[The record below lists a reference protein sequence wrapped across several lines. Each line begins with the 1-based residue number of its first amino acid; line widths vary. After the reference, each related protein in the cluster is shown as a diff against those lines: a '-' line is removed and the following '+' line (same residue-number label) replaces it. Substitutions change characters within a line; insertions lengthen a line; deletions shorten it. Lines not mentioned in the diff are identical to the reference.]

1 MTPEQISRAK
11 SIVQFAA
18 VESQETE
25 EIMLLG
31 WAIQEIDHL
40 RAELARFQSPAPVGG
55 GVPELTEEDIKR
67 CLRSTGLRE
76 DEDGPANTYY
86 RDGLEDGYALAASR
100 LPALKTGEVAVD
112 REALDVALRA
122 QATTETTTKKDEN
135 GN

>member
-40 RAELARFQSPAPVGG
+40 RAELARLQSPAPVGG
-55 GVPELTEEDIKR
+55 GA
-67 CLRSTGLRE
+67 G
-76 DEDGPANTYY
+76 
-86 RDGLEDGYALAASR
+86 
-100 LPALKTGEVAVD
+100 
-112 REALDVALRA
+112 
-122 QATTETTTKKDEN
+122 
-135 GN
+135 